1 MFIVNLIGQ
10 SIYYEPVIQTKS
22 PCLLIL
28 DSTIPYEIA
37 LCIFKHLNHAD
48 LASSTLVSK
57 DWSFAACSPMLW
69 QAFDLRKIFPS
80 SIYLNEDWKSDFNFE
95 VETKPLNKRYVIS
108 ILKAR
113 CPFSTK
119 KQKVFQ
125 THTFLEV
132 PKGMTLEYFAN
143 PEFFISHFH
152 SDIFQKYGKNQI
164 SNTHCLLITNKILPT
179 TLSKKFTEQKKI
191 ISNYP
196 LYKIP
201 SFITAIALN
210 MARLMNTKHYYAFVV
225 LHQSPSF
232 AVFLDARWCQIE
244 VNIGRIAPPIE
255 FGLNTTHKGRGIIAA
270 REFH

>member
-1 MFIVNLIGQ
+1 MNVFPQ
-10 SIYYEPVIQTKS
+10 SIYYEPVTQEKS

-37 LCIFKHLNHAD
+37 LVFFKHLNHAD
-48 LASSTLVSK
+48 LASSSLVSK
-57 DWSFAACSPMLW
+57 DWSFAACSPILW
-69 QAFDLRKIFPS
+69 QAFNLRKIFPS
-80 SIYLNEDWKSDFNFE
+80 SIYLNEDWKSDFNFD

-119 KQKVFQ
+119 KEKVFQ

-132 PKGMTLEYFAN
+132 PKGMTLDCFAN

-152 SDIFQKYGKNQI
+152 SDIFQKYGKIQI
-164 SNTHCLLITNKILPT
+164 ANTHCLLITNKIIPT

-191 ISNYP
+191 ISKYP
-196 LYKIP
+196 HYKIP
-201 SFITAIALN
+201 NFITAIALN
-210 MARLMNTKHYYAFVV
+210 MARLMNTKHYYAFAV
-225 LHQSPSF
+225 LHQPPSF
-232 AVFLDARWCQIE
+232 AIFLEDARWCQIE
-244 VNIGRIAPPIE
+244 VNIGRITPPIE
-255 FGLNTTHKGRGIIAA
+255 FGLNATHKDRGVIAA